1 MGTEWLEFWAKVG
14 VEAVRFGRVL
24 FEHFHGDAEKATVEL
39 RTIRIDWQRRLK
51 GEADIDARLTK
62 VEAEEKVAAQA
73 QRKLALQG
81 GGEGEMLSD
90 RPMQAEDLR
99 DAKES
104 TRRG

>member
-1 MGTEWLEFWAKVG
+1 MMGTEWLEFWAKVG

-39 RTIRIDWQRRLK
+39 RTIH
-51 GEADIDARLTK
+51 IDARLTK